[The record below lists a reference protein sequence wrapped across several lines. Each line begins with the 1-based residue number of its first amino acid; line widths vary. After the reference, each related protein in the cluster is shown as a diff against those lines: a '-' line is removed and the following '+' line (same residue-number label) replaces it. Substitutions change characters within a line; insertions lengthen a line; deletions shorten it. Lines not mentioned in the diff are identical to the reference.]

1 MKKLLTPNQQIVAD
15 DILRY
20 KRNKLAQTFAIL
32 GIVFNCLYFCILY
45 AIPDANIW
53 KIGMGASIVLTLVVL
68 LVIFLS
74 SEGVKGYNK
83 KFSIVLLV
91 VAAFQILRIFYYP
104 LQGLQKNT
112 LCGNTLGYFGI
123 YPKDSVLFFTLMVI
137 WLCASAACLIA
148 SAVIGWVYAARLEK
162 FQKKLD
168 AGEIVVERTLKEMDD
183 EDAANAL
190 NVDSSVE
197 LDFEEVKE

>member
-1 MKKLLTPNQQIVAD
+1 MKQLTPNQQIVAD

-20 KRNKLAQTFAIL
+20 KRNKLAQILAIL

-45 AIPDANIW
+45 AVPNKDIW
-53 KIGMGASIVLTLVVL
+53 KIGMGASVVLTLVVL

-91 VAAFQILRIFYYP
+91 IAAFQILRIFYYP
-104 LQGLQKNT
+104 LQGLQDNT
-112 LCGNTLGYFGI
+112 LHGDTFGYFGI
-123 YPKDSVLFFTLMVI
+123 YPKDSTMFFTLMVI
-137 WLCASAACLIA
+137 WLCASAGCLIA
-148 SAVIGWVYAARLEK
+148 SAVLGWIYAVRLEK

-168 AGEIVVERTLKEMDD
+168 SGEISVEATLKEMDAED
-183 EDAANAL
+183 EAHAL
-190 NVDSSVE
+190 KVDSSVE
-197 LDFEEVKE
+197 LDFEEVDE